1 MSYPIVDPLDWNTV
15 QPHVEQLLDADL
27 QPESVQRW
35 LQQWSDLSAVI
46 YEANAQI
53 QREITENTADAE
65 AEQRFLTFVEK
76 ILPQV
81 RVADQA
87 LRDKLLRVE
96 GYVPS
101 AETREM
107 VRRFRAEASI
117 YRDENVPLLSELMV
131 LENEYGKI
139 TGALTIDWDGETET
153 LPKAR
158 QRQHSLDRSERERA
172 WRLEMVAYASVREE
186 LNNLYLKMLPLRR
199 QLARNAGLADYRA
212 YRWLEFCRFDY
223 TPQDCQTFHDAIE
236 QAFVPLANK
245 ITAELGAM
253 LGLES
258 VRPWDIEVD
267 PYGEPLKP
275 FEDVSELV
283 AGARRIFEQVD
294 PVLASHFAGMQEGF
308 LDLASRPNKA
318 PGGYCESFPVSGKPY
333 IFMNAVGM
341 HDDVSTLLHEGGHAF
356 HFMESRRHSL
366 LWNHGAP
373 MEFSEV
379 ASMSMELLS
388 APYLEASKGGFY
400 SARDAQRARASEL
413 RITTRFL
420 PYMAV
425 VDAFQHWVYVDA
437 PEDVTPADLDAT
449 WSRLWDRFMPGLDFT
464 GLQAVKETGWH
475 RKLHIFQAP
484 FYYVEYGLAQLGALQ
499 VWRNALRDQ
508 KQAVADYRAAL
519 ATGNTRSLSELFQ
532 IAGASFAFDRGT
544 VGELAALI
552 EAQLAPSAETPG

>member
-1 MSYPIVDPLDWNTV
+1 MTYPTIEPLNWSTI
-15 QPHVEQLLDADL
+15 QPHVDHLLGAEL
-27 QPESVQRW
+27 RPATVEPW
-35 LQQWSDLSAVI
+35 LQEWSDLSAVL

-87 LRDKLLRVE
+87 LRDRLLGVE

-101 AETREM
+101 SETQEM

-139 TGALTIDWDGETET
+139 TGALTIDWDGEVET
-153 LPKAR
+153 LQKAR
-158 QRQHSLDRSERERA
+158 QRQRSLDRSERERA
-172 WRLEMVAYASVREE
+172 WRLEMAAHESVREQ
-186 LNNLYLKMLPLRR
+186 LNDLYLKMLPLRR
-199 QLARNAGLADYRA
+199 QLARNAGLPDYRA

-223 TPQDCQTFHDAIE
+223 TPQDCFTFHDAIQHE
-236 QAFVPLANK
+236 FVPLVNK

-253 LGLES
+253 LGLDS

-267 PYGEPLKP
+267 PYGEPLRP
-275 FEDVSELV
+275 FDDVAELV
-283 AGARRIFEQVD
+283 TGAHRIFEQVD
-294 PVLASHFAGMQEGF
+294 PVLASYFAGMQDGF

-318 PGGYCESFPVSGKPY
+318 PGGYCESFPVTGKPY

-341 HDDVSTLLHEGGHAF
+341 HDDVSTLLHEGGHSF
-356 HFMESRRHSL
+356 HFMESRRHPL
-366 LWNHGAP
+366 IWNHGAP

-379 ASMSMELLS
+379 ASMSMELLA

-400 SARDAQRARASEL
+400 SQRDAHRARADEL
-413 RITTRFL
+413 RITARFL

-437 PEDVTPADLDAT
+437 PEDVTARDLDAT
-449 WSRLWDRFMPGLDFT
+449 WSRPTAADPYTLTDDATGQPLVLAPGQTWIGLPESGVTRLD
-464 GLQAVKETGWH
+464 A
-475 RKLHIFQAP
+475 A
-484 FYYVEYGLAQLGALQ
+484 
-499 VWRNALRDQ
+499 
-508 KQAVADYRAAL
+508 RAA
-519 ATGNTRSLSELFQ
+519 
-532 IAGASFAFDRGT
+532 
-544 VGELAALI
+544 ELAG
-552 EAQLAPSAETPG
+552 QLPAAG

>member
-1 MSYPIVDPLDWNTV
+1 MTYPTINPLEWSTI
-15 QPHVEQLLDADL
+15 QPHVEALLETELHPATVE
-27 QPESVQRW
+27 PW
-35 LQQWSDLSAVI
+35 LQEWSNLSAVL

-53 QREITENTADAE
+53 QRQITENTSDTE

-81 RVADQA
+81 RIADQA
-87 LRDKLLRVE
+87 LRDKLLGVA

-101 AETREM
+101 PETREM
-107 VRRFRAEASI
+107 VRRFQAEASI

-158 QRQHSLDRSERERA
+158 QRQRSLDRSERERA
-172 WRLEMVAYASVREE
+172 WRLEMAAFASVRED

-199 QLARNAGLADYRA
+199 RLARNARLADYRA

-223 TPQDCQTFHDAIE
+223 TPEDCYTFHDAIE
-236 QAFVPLANK
+236 HEFVPVANK
-245 ITAELGAM
+245 ITAELGTM
-253 LGLES
+253 LGLDS

-275 FEDVSELV
+275 FVDVTELV
-283 AGARRIFEQVD
+283 AGTGRIFEQVD
-294 PVLASHFAGMQEGF
+294 PVLASHFAGMKDGF

-318 PGGYCESFPVSGKPY
+318 PGGYCESFPVTGKPY

-356 HFMESRRHSL
+356 HFMESRRHPL
-366 LWNHGAP
+366 IWNHGAP

-400 SARDAQRARASEL
+400 SKSDAQRARADEL
-413 RITTRFL
+413 KITARFL

-437 PEDVTPADLDAT
+437 PTDVTARDLDAT
-449 WSRLWDRFMPGLDFT
+449 WSKLWDRFMPGLDFS
-464 GLQAVKETGWH
+464 GLQAEKETGWH

-499 VWRNALRDQ
+499 VWRNALNDQ
-508 KQAVADYRAAL
+508 QKAVAEYRAAL

-532 IAGASFAFDRGT
+532 IAGARFAFDRST

-552 EAQLAPSAETPG
+552 EAQLARADA